1 MDNNHNQHYNHIMK
15 LQTQLD
21 NHPWSRRQ
29 TDYDSKFIAYLTAE
43 LQLLA
48 NEAYTLG
55 HPKVVAQE

>member
-1 MDNNHNQHYNHIMK
+1 MPESSHNQHYNHIMK

-21 NHPWSRRQ
+21 DHPWSRRQ

-48 NEAYTLG
+48 NEAYSLG
-55 HPKVVAQE
+55 HENKVSQ